1 MNPELQPRVAQ
12 AEPERPPTP
21 GGAPQDTTEEALA
34 ILRRTERILEEIRGH
49 LESSV
54 RTQRHQDFSFPRLL
68 GAVCQAVAVGLVVV
82 ALAGWAFR
90 ASPADQLIAIAF
102 AGVLQ
107 LGALTAFV
115 VARGSR

>member
-1 MNPELQPRVAQ
+1 MNPENEQRA
-12 AEPERPPTP
+12 AEADAERP
-21 GGAPQDTTEEALA
+21 APHADAPPDTIEEAVA
-34 ILRRTERILEEIRGH
+34 ILRRTERLVEEIRGH

-68 GAVCQAVAVGLVVV
+68 GAVCQAVAAGLVVI

-90 ASPADQLIAIAF
+90 ASPADQLIALAL

-115 VARGSR
+115 VAHSGR